1 MNIEYSTL
9 GKIMPTQRSEDVTYE
24 AMTWLD
30 LADEDYVAARVLILN
45 DFLIHGA
52 MLSNTAIEKYL
63 NKEEAGAAL
72 ISI

>member
-63 NKEEAGAAL
+63 KMIPAYFG
-72 ISI
+72 